1 MAWLDPMSNNDR
13 KEMETIVSN
22 PGSTKYKE
30 VVGHGFINGT
40 FSLLGLGL
48 AIWVGSEA
56 LAGEWDG
63 WWLILAAAVVSEV
76 GTYVDRKRV
85 VEVIRRPLEGGK

>member
-48 AIWVGSEA
+48 AIWA
-56 LAGEWDG
+56 G
-63 WWLILAAAVVSEV
+63 WWLILAAAVLSEV
-76 GTYVDRKRV
+76 GAYVARKRV